1 MSGAGLRQYD
11 IWIDGQKLSVDFLK
25 DSQTRAGHRVLLAFD
40 GRVSLLD
47 RSPPHEPL
55 RSTPRPS
62 RSYAKLGGTA
72 IEFQLLDDEDGRRV
86 CIASTSAYLQWTHHR
101 DDGTLGTFVN
111 FPDHPRGV
119 QQPLVFGRTYVFA
132 APTIWW
138 SSDEDCFTNGVP
150 KEPEMTLCV
159 TDPLHDL
166 EVGDGRPPSPV
177 LDPPEPSPARASKM
191 SGVKSLLRQLR
202 SLGHVKAG

>member
-11 IWIDGQKLSVDFLK
+11 IWIDGQKLSPNFLS
-25 DSQTRAGHRVLLAFD
+25 DAETQAGHRVLLAFD
-40 GRVSLLD
+40 GRVCMLEA
-47 RSPPHEPL
+47 SPPHAEM
-55 RSTPRPS
+55 RSTPRPR

-72 IEFQLLDDEDGRRV
+72 IEFQLLDDGDGRRV
-86 CIASTSAYLQWTHHR
+86 CIASGNGYLMWTHR
-101 DDGTLGTFVN
+101 REDGTLGTFVD
-111 FPDHPRGV
+111 FPDHPQGV

-132 APTIWW
+132 DPTICW
-138 SSDEDCFTNGVP
+138 SSDSDCFINGVP
-150 KEPEMTLCV
+150 KDPEMTLRV

-191 SGVKSLLRQLR
+191 TGVNSLLRQLR
-202 SLGHVKAG
+202 SLGTSRE